1 MHIPISLALAFACT
15 LGAQTFDVA
24 SIKPNASGDLHRIG
38 IQIQPGGRFAATGVP
53 ARILISMAYNVR
65 DFQILNAPSW
75 TSDQRY
81 DINAKSESA
90 GDQTS
95 MEQIRPMLRALLAE
109 RFALKVREE
118 SRELPVYTL
127 VEAKGGHKLK
137 KSEEPAQ
144 RANRQFRFGRGQINA
159 KGVPVNLLVQQ
170 IAQQL
175 GRTVIDKTGI
185 EGSFDV
191 ELNWT
196 PDPGQGGV
204 VIGSHGPGPGGGP
217 GASGTGPGNAL
228 PAADSSGPTL
238 FTALQEQLGL
248 KLESSKGPVPV
259 LVIENIERPTE
270 N

>member
-1 MHIPISLALAFACT
+1 MHFPISLALACAST
-15 LGAQTFDVA
+15 LAAQTFDVA
-24 SIKPNASGDLHRIG
+24 SIKPNASNDIHRIG

-53 ARILISMAYNVR
+53 LRVLISMAYNVR

-75 TSDQRY
+75 TADQRY
-81 DINAKSESA
+81 DINAKSETA

-95 MEQIRPMLRALLAE
+95 MEQIRPMLKALLAE
-109 RFALKVREE
+109 RCGLKLREE
-118 SRELPVYTL
+118 TRELPVYTL

-144 RANRQFRFGRGQINA
+144 RTNRQLRFGRGQINA
-159 KGVPVNLLVQQ
+159 KGVPMNLLVQQ

-185 EGSFDV
+185 EGNYDI

-196 PDPGQGGV
+196 PELGQGAVFAG
-204 VIGSHGPGPGGGP
+204 GPGPAPAGGPGGGP
-217 GASGTGPGNAL
+217 GSAL

-248 KLESSKGPVPV
+248 KLESTKGPVPV
-259 LVIENIERPTE
+259 LVIESIEKPTE